1 MAAALRT
8 AAALLA
14 IALLAA
20 GEEAERYAFL
30 PKEPKWLTANLDLRD
45 AAGVLWPN
53 FIGGRNA
60 EGEVT
65 LDAAGVRGAFS
76 VRFAEH
82 SQIEGGQERRV
93 LGDAVV
99 AKPEAV
105 LTVRSLQAAVAVA
118 EAEELDRA
126 LGGGGGR
133 KQPAKRPEPPKQA
146 ALAGE
151 LAFLGRT
158 VPISATVALRRD
170 GDRLFIT
177 GSTEV
182 PGAALGLRPERVQLS
197 FGLTGYR
204 SAADRKARL
213 ATPEMELDLG
223 KER

>member
-1 MAAALRT
+1 MAAALRSAT
-8 AAALLA
+8 ALLA
-14 IALLAA
+14 FVLLAA
-20 GEEAERYAFL
+20 GEEAESYAFL

-45 AAGVLWPN
+45 AAGKLWPN

-60 EGEVT
+60 EGAVT
-65 LDAAGVRGAFS
+65 LDATGVAGAFS

-82 SQIEGGQERRV
+82 SQIDGGQERRV
-93 LGDAVV
+93 LGDAVL

-105 LTVRSLQAAVAVA
+105 LTVRSLSAAIAA
-118 EAEELDRA
+118 AGEAEELDRA
-126 LGGGGGR
+126 LGGGR

-158 VPISATVALRRD
+158 VPISTPVALRRD

-177 GSTEV
+177 GSVEV
-182 PGAALGLRPERVQLS
+182 PGSALGLRPERLQLS

-223 KER
+223 RDR

>member
-1 MAAALRT
+1 MAAALR
-8 AAALLA
+8 AATALLA

-30 PKEPKWLTANLDLRD
+30 PKEPKWLTAHLDLRD

-53 FIGGRNA
+53 FIGGRNV

-65 LDAAGVRGAFS
+65 LDAAGVRGSFS

-82 SQIEGGQERRV
+82 SQFEGGQERRV
-93 LGDAVV
+93 LGEAVLTR
-99 AKPEAV
+99 PEAV
-105 LTVRSLQAAVAVA
+105 LTVRSLQAAVAVN

-126 LGGGGGR
+126 LGGGGR
-133 KQPAKRPEPPKQA
+133 KQPARRPEPPKQA

-158 VPISATVALRRD
+158 VPIISTVALRRD

-177 GSTEV
+177 GSAEV
-182 PGAALGLRPERVQLS
+182 PGAAFGLRPERLQLS

-204 SAADRKARL
+204 SAADRRARL
-213 ATPEMELDLG
+213 AAPEMELELG
-223 KER
+223 QER